1 MTAIANA
8 PRPSR
13 PLNLSRRS
21 KFLLPASSLAVLCA
35 CVVSSQTVSEA
46 IGSVAMLKRATDDY
60 WEHAVESSPY
70 LRMTLGLPIE
80 TLPDL
85 SPGKLERDAK
95 VATDVLA
102 RLDQVD
108 TADLTHDQFISLET
122 LKWLARDQK
131 ERTAF
136 YWLTFDVLPFSSPLT
151 TVTQIFATH
160 SLDDSEELERYLQL
174 LKRLPELVRSI
185 EQKILAQAGR
195 GILVPK
201 AALDQ
206 VMPFLLSMVGEGEE
220 SPFFV
225 ASERIET
232 IDTAAAGEFVEALV
246 TMIGGQINPALRSLA
261 STIDGHYRTR
271 APDAVGLGQYPG
283 GEDYYRYLVKHYTT
297 VDISPETV
305 HQIGLE
311 QVKLIDRALAQVRE
325 SVGFEGTK
333 EEFHHFL
340 KTDPRFFPKSPNE
353 IAERHLA
360 YAAEMDE
367 KVNSLFLRRPRAPY
381 SVKRLDPDYEASM
394 TFGYYEM
401 PTPADATG
409 YYRFNGSNLEER
421 SLVYNQPLT
430 LHELIPGHHF
440 QLNLQA
446 ENETLSE
453 FRQHTHFAAYSEGW
467 GEYGTFL
474 GLEAG
479 LVDDPYDLYG
489 LHIFNMYGSVRL
501 VVDTGVN
508 HLGWSRERVMD
519 TMREHLTDSETQI
532 ASESLRYSVG
542 SPGQAL
548 CYKIGMMRW
557 VDLRNRAEETL
568 GENFDIRR
576 FHDTMLRYGAMPMS
590 VLAQHVDWF
599 IQQEQETGEVQ

>member
-1 MTAIANA
+1 MNFG
-8 PRPSR
+8 
-13 PLNLSRRS
+13 RS
-21 KFLLPASSLAVLCA
+21 PGFLLPASGLAVLCA
-35 CVVSSQTVSEA
+35 CVVSDQTASES
-46 IGSVAMLKRATDDY
+46 ISSVTVLERATDHY
-60 WEHAVESSPY
+60 WEHVVETSAY

-80 TLPDL
+80 ALPDL
-85 SPGKLERDAK
+85 SPAKLERDAEL
-95 VATDVLA
+95 ATEVLE
-102 RLDQVD
+102 RLEQVD
-108 TADLTHDQFISLET
+108 AADLTHDQFISLET
-122 LKWLARDQK
+122 LRWLARDQK
-131 ERTAF
+131 ESAAF

-151 TVTQIFATH
+151 TVTRIFAAHTFGE
-160 SLDDSEELERYLQL
+160 SDELERYLRL
-174 LKRLPELVRSI
+174 LNTVPDLVHSV
-185 EQKILAQAGR
+185 EQKILAQAER

-201 AALDQ
+201 AELEQ
-206 VMPFLLSMVGEGEE
+206 VVPFVLSLVGGNEE

-225 ASERIET
+225 AADRLAT
-232 IDTAAAGEFVEALV
+232 IDAAAADAFVEALATV
-246 TMIGGQINPALRSLA
+246 IGGQINPALHSLA
-261 STIDGHYRTR
+261 ATIDGDYRAR
-271 APDAVGLGQYPG
+271 APDAVGLWQYPG
-283 GEDYYRYLVKHYTT
+283 GEDYYRHLVKHYTT
-297 VDISPETV
+297 VDISPAEV
-305 HQIGLE
+305 HQIGLD
-311 QVKLIDRALAQVRE
+311 QVERIDAALAQVRE

-333 EEFHHFL
+333 AEFHHFL
-340 KTDPRFFPKSPNE
+340 KTDPRFFPKSPEE

-360 YAAEMDE
+360 YAAEMDA
-367 KVNSLFLRRPRAPY
+367 KVDSLFLRRPRAPY
-381 SVKRLDPDYEASM
+381 GVKRLDPDFEASM

-401 PTPADATG
+401 PTPADPSG
-409 YYRFNGSNLEER
+409 YYRFNGSKLEER

-453 FRQHTHFAAYSEGW
+453 LRRHSHYAAYSEGW

-489 LHIFNMYGSVRL
+489 LYIFDMYGSVRL
-501 VVDTGVN
+501 VVDTGIN

-532 ASESLRYSVG
+532 RSESLRYGVG

-557 VDLRNRAEETL
+557 VDLRRRAEEAL
-568 GENFDIRR
+568 GEDFDIRR
-576 FHDTMLRYGAMPMS
+576 YHDTVLRYGAMPMS

-599 IQQEQETGEVQ
+599 IEQGQTTGEDQ